1 MIQRGGIQLSF
12 DQNVPIYLQLVEKI
26 RFRIISGELSPGE
39 RVLSVRE
46 WALQERVNP
55 NTMQKALSELEDE
68 GLIVTERTNGKFV
81 TDDLE
86 AISQCKKDE
95 AERLAAEFLEKMNQI
110 GFDADEVMQYIA
122 YLKGE

>member
-1 MIQRGGIQLSF
+1 M
-12 DQNVPIYLQLVEKI
+12 
-26 RFRIISGELSPGE
+26 
-39 RVLSVRE
+39 SVRE

-86 AISQCKKDE
+86 AISQYKKDE
-95 AERLAAEFLEKMNQI
+95 AERLATEFLEKMSQI
-110 GFDADEVMQYIA
+110 GFDADEAMQYIA